1 MDAPLSNE
9 RFIAN
14 LALGIEHPGPGVK
27 VATVGPSRGRRV
39 EMLTTPHGVVPRNG
53 ALVLEDAEA
62 NAWQGYRLE
71 LFGTEL
77 SSLGHPAPPPGVP
90 TITLYDDVADASLT
104 LLLWRQWARYENS
117 PLRAEL
123 LWLPTGFA
131 GYSIRV
137 LEPDATYS
145 RKAAEAA
152 FQGLTLLRG
161 RSLLPALERVKPGPK
176 PGTGAKVSSQS
187 EWHQRIRD
195 RVLTK
200 QTRATAED
208 WIIAQWLGVS
218 TSLLYQLMRK
228 WGPKTLGD
236 LREGKF

>member
-27 VATVGPSRGRRV
+27 VATVGPIRGRRV
-39 EMLTTPHGVVPRNG
+39 EMLTTLNGVISRTG

-77 SSLGHPAPPPGVP
+77 GISGHPAPPPGVP
-90 TITLYDDVADASLT
+90 TITLYDEVADASLT
-104 LLLWRQWARYENS
+104 LLLWRQWARHENA

-131 GYSIRV
+131 GHSIRI

-145 RKAAEAA
+145 RKATEAA
-152 FQGLTLLRG
+152 FQGLALLRG

-176 PGTGAKVSSQS
+176 PGTRAIYPTPDA
-187 EWHQRIRD
+187 WHQAIREKVLIRQSRFAEPG
-195 RVLTK
+195 RVIAAWLK
-200 QTRATAED
+200 ISRPLMYELMAE
-208 WIIAQWLGVS
+208 
-218 TSLLYQLMRK
+218 
-228 WGPKTLGD
+228 WGPKTLD
-236 LREGKF
+236 ELREGKF